1 MNLMGPGLR
10 LLVAPCKRRH
20 WEVVVGPIGTVL
32 AHVVRRLTV
41 DWMRLVILVLG
52 IITVITCYTSIFV
65 GFR

>member
-1 MNLMGPGLR
+1 MQS
-10 LLVAPCKRRH
+10 VALPVAKVRF
-20 WEVVVGPIGTVL
+20 VGPIGTVL

-52 IITVITCYTSIFV
+52 ITTVITCYTFIFV